1 MAFWDKVK
9 GVANDAMN
17 TLSDAAKDVTESAK
31 EMNEKSK
38 INRAIKVEEGKIN
51 NLYMVMGEKFLMKIL
66 LHLPI
71 LKISLPESI
80 QLKMKLKDLN
90 KNFPRLSLLQNVLS
104 AGAKISQGQKF
115 CQGCGNNL
123 DTQSAGSA
131 TSQDSNGSGQVI
143 VTQGQEVTETPAS
156 SESNEN
162 N

>member
-1 MAFWDKVK
+1 M
-9 GVANDAMN
+9 
-17 TLSDAAKDVTESAK
+17 
-31 EMNEKSK
+31 
-38 INRAIKVEEGKIN
+38 
-51 NLYMVMGEKFLMKIL
+51 
-66 LHLPI
+66 
-71 LKISLPESI
+71 KISLPESI

-90 KNFPRLSLLQNVLS
+90 KNFPILSLLQNVLS
-104 AGAKISQGQKF
+104 AALKISQGQKF

-123 DTQSAGSA
+123 DTQSADSA